1 MLADQ
6 LSANLPDF
14 EVRKI
19 VQLPAEWQVR
29 GLCDVS
35 TTLHLVRNSLMSN
48 NDVNISAIEL
58 LAMVNISV
66 NIW

>member
-14 EVRKI
+14 QVRKI

-35 TTLHLVRNSLMSN
+35 ITVAS
-48 NDVNISAIEL
+48 SAKFTYEQ
-58 LAMVNISV
+58 
-66 NIW
+66 